1 MPNNSKI
8 TVIGAANID
17 LIGFSK
23 EELIYQDSN
32 AGHLE
37 TILGGVGR
45 NISENLKHLDF
56 DVEFLSVLSDDEF
69 SKTII
74 NSCNDLGISIE
85 HSLIKE
91 NSKTSIFMAIMD
103 KFNDMALGLTA
114 MDIYDDVPDAFIL
127 DNLNVIAK
135 SDYCVIETNLPTS
148 ILELVTHQLPNMR
161 FALEA
166 VSAKKALKAKS
177 ILDKLY
183 ILKCN
188 AMEAELLSGI
198 KVKYEIEYEQVVA
211 HFLNLGV
218 KKVFIT
224 LGMDG
229 VAYGDENEI
238 FIDKNKIISPVNTTG
253 AGDAFMAGI
262 LYGESKGLELYDM
275 VQFASGCAQITI
287 MHQNAVHPDICVQK
301 VLDTLHHD

>member
-1 MPNNSKI
+1 MSKNPKI
-8 TVIGAANID
+8 SVIGASNMD
-17 LIGFSK
+17 LIGFSN

-32 AGHLE
+32 TGHLE
-37 TILGGVGR
+37 TVLGGVGR
-45 NISENLKHLDF
+45 NIAENLKRLDF
-56 DVEFLSVLSDDEF
+56 NVDFLTVFADDEF
-69 SKTII
+69 SKTLID
-74 NSCNDLGISIE
+74 SCNNLGISVK

-103 KFNDMALGLTA
+103 KANDMALGLTA
-114 MDIYDDVPDAFIL
+114 MDIYNEIPDAFIL
-127 DNLNVIAK
+127 DNLEVIAQ

-148 ILELVTHQLPNMR
+148 TLELVTEKLPNMR

-188 AMEAELLSGI
+188 AIEAELLSGI
-198 KVKYEIEYEQVVA
+198 KVEYEIEYEKVVA
-211 HFLNLGV
+211 HFLDLGV

-262 LYGESKGLELYDM
+262 LYGETKGMELYDM
-275 VQFASGCAQITI
+275 VQFASACAQITI
-287 MHQNAVHPDICVQK
+287 MHQDAVNPDICVQK
-301 VLDTLHHD
+301 VLETLQHD

>member
-1 MPNNSKI
+1 MSNNSKI

-17 LIGFSK
+17 LIGFSN

-32 AGHLE
+32 TGHLE

-45 NISENLKHLDF
+45 NIAENLKHLDF
-56 DVEFLSVLSDDEF
+56 DVDFLTVLADDEF
-69 SKTII
+69 SKIII

-85 HSLIKE
+85 HSLIKAH
-91 NSKTSIFMAIMD
+91 SKTSIFMAIMD
-103 KFNDMALGLTA
+103 KANDMALGLTA

-127 DNLNVIAK
+127 DNLDVISK

-148 ILELVTHQLPNMR
+148 ILELVTEKLPNMR

-198 KVKYEIEYEQVVA
+198 KVEYEIEYEKVVA

-262 LYGESKGLELYDM
+262 LYGETKGMELYDM
-275 VQFASGCAQITI
+275 VQFASACAQITI
-287 MHQNAVHPDICVQK
+287 MHENAVHPDICVQK
-301 VLDTLHHD
+301 VLDTLAS

>member
-1 MPNNSKI
+1 M
-8 TVIGAANID
+8 D
-17 LIGFSK
+17 LIGFSN

-32 AGHLE
+32 TGHLE

-45 NISENLKHLDF
+45 NIAENLKHLDF
-56 DVEFLSVLSDDEF
+56 DVEFLTVLADDEF
-69 SKTII
+69 SKMII
-74 NSCNDLGISIE
+74 NSCNNLGISIA

-103 KFNDMALGLTA
+103 RSNDMALGLTA
-114 MDIYDDVPDAFIL
+114 MDIYNEIPDAFIL
-127 DNLNVIAK
+127 DNLDVIAQ

-148 ILELVTHQLPNMR
+148 TLELVTEKLPNVR

-166 VSAKKALKAKS
+166 VSAKKALKAKT

-198 KVKYEIEYEQVVA
+198 KVNYEIEYEKVVA
-211 HFLNLGV
+211 HFLELGV

-224 LGMDG
+224 LGIDG

-262 LYGESKGLELYDM
+262 LYGETKGMELYDM
-275 VQFASGCAQITI
+275 VQFASACAQITI
-287 MHQNAVHPDICVQK
+287 IHQDAVNPDICVQK
-301 VLDTLHHD
+301 VLETLQHD

>member
-1 MPNNSKI
+1 MSNNPKI

-17 LIGFSK
+17 LIGFSN

-32 AGHLE
+32 TGHLE

-45 NISENLKHLDF
+45 NIAENLKHLDF
-56 DVEFLSVLSDDEF
+56 DVEFLTVLADDEF
-69 SKTII
+69 SKII
-74 NSCNDLGISIE
+74 TDSCNNLGLSIT

-103 KFNDMALGLTA
+103 KSNDMALGLTA
-114 MDIYDDVPDAFIL
+114 MDIYDDIPDAFIL
-127 DNLNVIAK
+127 DNLDVIAQ

-148 ILELVTHQLPNMR
+148 TLELVTKKLPNVR

-166 VSAKKALKAKS
+166 VSAKKALKAKP

-198 KVKYEIEYEQVVA
+198 KVNYEIEYEKVVA
-211 HFLNLGV
+211 HFLELGV

-224 LGMDG
+224 LGIDG

-238 FIDKNKIISPVNTTG
+238 FIDKNKIIAPVNTTG

-262 LYGESKGLELYDM
+262 LYGETKGMELYDM
-275 VQFASGCAQITI
+275 VQFASACAQITI
-287 MHQNAVHPDICVQK
+287 MHQDAVNPDICIQK
-301 VLDTLHHD
+301 VLDTLTS

>member
-1 MPNNSKI
+1 MSNNSNI

-23 EELIYQDSN
+23 DELIFQDSN
-32 AGHLE
+32 AGSLE

-45 NISENLKHLDF
+45 NIAENLKRLDF
-56 DVEFLSVLSDDEF
+56 DVEFLSVLADDEF

-74 NSCNDLGISIE
+74 DSCNDLGISIKN
-85 HSLIKE
+85 SLIKE

-103 KFNDMALGLTA
+103 SSNDMALGLTA
-114 MDIYDDVPDAFIL
+114 MDIYDDIPNDFIL
-127 DNLNVIAK
+127 DNLKIIAE
-135 SDYCVIETNLPTS
+135 SDYCVLETNLPTS
-148 ILELVTHQLPNMR
+148 ILELVTQKLPDTR

-188 AMEAELLSGI
+188 ALEAELLSGI
-198 KVKYEIEYEQVVA
+198 KVKYEIEYEKVVA
-211 HFLNLGV
+211 HFLELGV

-238 FIDKNKIISPVNTTG
+238 FIAKNKIISPVNTTG

-262 LYGESKGLELYDM
+262 LYGETKGLELYDM
-275 VQFASGCAQITI
+275 VQFASACAQITI
-287 MHQNAVHPDICVQK
+287 KHQNSVHPDICVPMI
-301 VLDTLHHD
+301 LDTLAS

>member
-1 MPNNSKI
+1 MSNNSKI

-17 LIGFSK
+17 LIGFSN

-32 AGHLE
+32 TGHLE

-45 NISENLKHLDF
+45 NIAENLKHLEF
-56 DVEFLSVLSDDEF
+56 DVDFLTVLADDEF
-69 SKTII
+69 SKII
-74 NSCNDLGISIE
+74 VDSCNNLGISIE
-85 HSLIKE
+85 HSLIKK
-91 NSKTSIFMAIMD
+91 NCKTSIFMAIMD
-103 KFNDMALGLTA
+103 KANDMALGLTA
-114 MDIYDDVPDAFIL
+114 MDIYDDLPDDFIL
-127 DNLNVIAK
+127 NNLDVISK

-148 ILELVTHQLPNMR
+148 TLELVTEKLPNMR

-198 KVKYEIEYEQVVA
+198 KVNYEIEYEKVVA

-262 LYGESKGLELYDM
+262 LYGETKGMELYDM
-275 VQFASGCAQITI
+275 VQFASACAQITI
-287 MHQNAVHPDICVQK
+287 MHQDAVNPDICVQK
-301 VLDTLHHD
+301 VLDTLAS

>member
-1 MPNNSKI
+1 MSKNPKI
-8 TVIGAANID
+8 SVIGASNMD
-17 LIGFSK
+17 LIGFSN

-32 AGHLE
+32 TGHLE
-37 TILGGVGR
+37 TVLGGVGR
-45 NISENLKHLDF
+45 NIAENLKRLDF
-56 DVEFLSVLSDDEF
+56 NVDFLTVFADDEF

-74 NSCNDLGISIE
+74 DSCNNLGISIK
-85 HSLIKE
+85 HSFIKE

-103 KFNDMALGLTA
+103 KANDMALGLTA
-114 MDIYDDVPDAFIL
+114 MDIYNEIPDAFIL
-127 DNLNVIAK
+127 DNLEVIAQ

-148 ILELVTHQLPNMR
+148 TLELVTEKLPNMR

-188 AMEAELLSGI
+188 AIEAELLSGI
-198 KVKYEIEYEQVVA
+198 KVEYEIEYEKVVA
-211 HFLNLGV
+211 HFLDLGV

-262 LYGESKGLELYDM
+262 LYGETKGMELYDM
-275 VQFASGCAQITI
+275 VQFASACAQITI
-287 MHQNAVHPDICVQK
+287 MHQDAVNPDICVQK
-301 VLDTLHHD
+301 VLETLQHD

>member
-1 MPNNSKI
+1 MSNNPKI
-8 TVIGAANID
+8 SVIGASNID
-17 LIGFSK
+17 LIGFSN

-32 AGHLE
+32 TGHLE

-45 NISENLKHLDF
+45 NIAENLKHLDF
-56 DVEFLSVLSDDEF
+56 DVEFLTVLADDEF
-69 SKTII
+69 SKTITD
-74 NSCNDLGISIE
+74 SCNILGISII

-103 KFNDMALGLTA
+103 KSNDMALGLTA
-114 MDIYDDVPDAFIL
+114 MDIYNEIPDAFIL
-127 DNLNVIAK
+127 DNLDVIAQ
-135 SDYCVIETNLPTS
+135 SDYCIIETNLPIST
-148 ILELVTHQLPNMR
+148 LKLVTENLPNMR

-166 VSAKKALKAKS
+166 VSAKKALKAKP

-198 KVKYEIEYEQVVA
+198 KVEYEIEYEKVVA
-211 HFLNLGV
+211 HFLDLGV

-224 LGMDG
+224 LGIDG

-262 LYGESKGLELYDM
+262 LYGETKGMELYDM
-275 VQFASGCAQITI
+275 VQFASACAQITI
-287 MHQNAVHPDICVQK
+287 MHQDAVNPDICVQK
-301 VLDTLHHD
+301 VLDTLAS

>member
-1 MPNNSKI
+1 
-8 TVIGAANID
+8 
-17 LIGFSK
+17 
-23 EELIYQDSN
+23 
-32 AGHLE
+32 
-37 TILGGVGR
+37 
-45 NISENLKHLDF
+45 
-56 DVEFLSVLSDDEF
+56 
-69 SKTII
+69 
-74 NSCNDLGISIE
+74 
-85 HSLIKE
+85 
-91 NSKTSIFMAIMD
+91 
-103 KFNDMALGLTA
+103 
-114 MDIYDDVPDAFIL
+114 MDIYNEIPDAFIL
-127 DNLNVIAK
+127 DNLEVIAQ

-148 ILELVTHQLPNMR
+148 TLELVTEKLPNMR

-188 AMEAELLSGI
+188 AIEAELLSGI
-198 KVKYEIEYEQVVA
+198 KVEYEIEYEKVVA
-211 HFLNLGV
+211 HFLDLGV

-262 LYGESKGLELYDM
+262 LYGETKGMELYDM
-275 VQFASGCAQITI
+275 VQFASACAQITI
-287 MHQNAVHPDICVQK
+287 MHQDAVNPDICVQK
-301 VLDTLHHD
+301 VLETLQHD

>member
-1 MPNNSKI
+1 MSKNPKI
-8 TVIGAANID
+8 SVIGASNMD
-17 LIGFSK
+17 LIGFSN

-32 AGHLE
+32 TGHLE
-37 TILGGVGR
+37 TVLGGVGR
-45 NISENLKHLDF
+45 NIAENLKRLDF
-56 DVEFLSVLSDDEF
+56 NVDFLTVFADDEF
-69 SKTII
+69 SKTLID
-74 NSCNDLGISIE
+74 SCNNLGISVK

-103 KFNDMALGLTA
+103 KANDMALGLTA
-114 MDIYDDVPDAFIL
+114 MDIYNEIPDAFIL
-127 DNLNVIAK
+127 DNLEVIAQ

-148 ILELVTHQLPNMR
+148 TLELVTEKLPNMR

-188 AMEAELLSGI
+188 AIEAELLSGI
-198 KVKYEIEYEQVVA
+198 KVEYEIEYEKVVA
-211 HFLNLGV
+211 HFLDLGV

-262 LYGESKGLELYDM
+262 LYGETKGMELYNM
-275 VQFASGCAQITI
+275 VQFASACAQITI
-287 MHQNAVHPDICVQK
+287 MHQDAVNPDICVQK
-301 VLDTLHHD
+301 VLETLQHD